1 MKICCLVTILGMSVP
16 AYAQAPIAGDAS
28 RPRLIISERAIAAA
42 LAAAPPAQSRQ
53 SRDSVANGALI
64 GGLLAGVG
72 MAGTGLY
79 VCSALKEPGDPS
91 CWPGVL
97 TVGAISFVVGA
108 AVGAGL
114 DALFT
119 RLPSQPQPKRL
130 SPTPV
135 P

>member
-1 MKICCLVTILGMSVP
+1 MKICCLVTILSLSVP
-16 AYAQAPIAGDAS
+16 AYAQGTQ
-28 RPRLIISERAIAAA
+28 PRLIISERAIAAA
-42 LAAAPPAQSRQ
+42 IAEHPPAQTRQ

-119 RLPSQPQPKRL
+119 RSSRPPQPM
-130 SPTPV
+130 TPAA
-135 P
+135 PRR

>member
-1 MKICCLVTILGMSVP
+1 MKICCIVVLVLTIAIP
-16 AYAQAPIAGDAS
+16 AQAQDPIGNPPKS
-28 RPRLIISERAIAAA
+28 KLIISERAITAA
-42 LAAAPPAQSRQ
+42 LSEHPPAQARQ

-64 GGLLAGVG
+64 GGLVAGVG

-97 TVGAISFVVGA
+97 TIGAISFVVGA

-119 RLPSQPQPKRL
+119 RSSPQPQPRRL
-130 SPTPV
+130 DPTRR
-135 P
+135 